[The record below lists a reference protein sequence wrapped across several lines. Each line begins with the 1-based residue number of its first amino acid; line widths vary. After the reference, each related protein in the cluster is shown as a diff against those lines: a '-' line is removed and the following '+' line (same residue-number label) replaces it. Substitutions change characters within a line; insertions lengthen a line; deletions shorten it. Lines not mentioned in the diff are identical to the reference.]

1 MLAEAQVD
9 FMAKKRATKSVKADD
24 PERKPMVVQIRGSQE
39 YKEWAEG
46 LAGFDGSTV
55 AALYDRAARAYAKAI
70 GYDKQPPK
78 R

>member
-1 MLAEAQVD
+1 MTALARVEA
-9 FMAKKRATKSVKADD
+9 MPKRKAAKSDD
-24 PERKPMVVQIRGSQE
+24 GERKPMVVQVRGSQE

-46 LAGFDGSTV
+46 LAEFDGSTV
-55 AALYDRAARAYAKAI
+55 AALYDRAVRQYAKAI